1 MNENMLAGC
10 EFPTPQAAAQ
20 NTADPP
26 SRQKFNQLPEAE
38 TPDCT
43 AFFKRIDGQLFI
55 DSCATKFDL
64 RHFNV
69 LAVKD
74 LQIVFVS
81 TFQELYGAPFLA
93 IHPQFKGKIFM
104 TQPMHQIGQ
113 NLLLEFVRLNKKR
126 NSQKAQQINFFE
138 QE

>member
-1 MNENMLAGC
+1 M
-10 EFPTPQAAAQ
+10 
-20 NTADPP
+20 
-26 SRQKFNQLPEAE
+26 
-38 TPDCT
+38 
-43 AFFKRIDGQLFI
+43 
-55 DSCATKFDL
+55 
-64 RHFNV
+64 